1 MDDESVKIDNQDSG
15 EISDLEE
22 MQENLN
28 EESQE
33 NKIKTNVKGGKK
45 YYD

>member
-28 EESQE
+28 EKQQE
-33 NKIKTNVKGGKK
+33 NKIKN
-45 YYD
+45 